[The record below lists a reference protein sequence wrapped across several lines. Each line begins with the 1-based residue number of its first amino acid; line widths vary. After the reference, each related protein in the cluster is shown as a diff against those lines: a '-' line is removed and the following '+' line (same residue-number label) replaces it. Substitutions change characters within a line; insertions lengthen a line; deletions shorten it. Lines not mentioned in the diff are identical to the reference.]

1 MEYGVNM
8 PKITKRES
16 TQTSF
21 NFKIEKEVLKQLTEV
36 AKKEDR
42 TVASIIRIAIN
53 EYLKNILTNKK

>member
-1 MEYGVNM
+1 M
-8 PKITKRES
+8 PKINKKEP

-21 NFKIEKEVLKQLTEV
+21 NFKIEKEVLYQLTEV

-53 EYLKNILTNKK
+53 EYLKKNILTNKK

>member
-1 MEYGVNM
+1 M
-8 PKITKRES
+8 PKITKKEP

-21 NFKIEKEVLKQLTEV
+21 NFKIEKEVLYQLTEV

-53 EYLKNILTNKK
+53 EYLKKYLTNEK

>member
-1 MEYGVNM
+1 M

>member
-1 MEYGVNM
+1 M
-8 PKITKRES
+8 PKITKKEP

-21 NFKIEKEVLKQLTEV
+21 NFKIEKEVLKQLNDV

-53 EYLKNILTNKK
+53 EYLKKYLDK